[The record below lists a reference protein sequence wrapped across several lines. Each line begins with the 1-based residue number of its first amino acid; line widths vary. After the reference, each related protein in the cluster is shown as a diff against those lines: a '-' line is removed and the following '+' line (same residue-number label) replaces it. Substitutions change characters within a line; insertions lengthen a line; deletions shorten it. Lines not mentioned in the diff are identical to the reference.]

1 MDRHTLVV
9 VAMGLACSFDPSS
22 SGGNVDIV
30 SPDASTE
37 TTSAS
42 ASSATTSGD
51 AATKPDTTSPDETTG
66 AAITSDSGSDDP
78 SVGSSETGPPAPQ
91 LVDRGLVARWFLA
104 ESAIGV
110 MPTVTADVAEEPF
123 DLAIDFTSGNVRWT
137 EENGQRGLRWLAAG
151 GYGGPIRAVADS
163 KFTMLHGRTS
173 VTIELV
179 AAIDGVSSD
188 DSRLFHVGTG
198 SDPGDL
204 TVRSG
209 VIDTLELV
217 VNGSDVADW
226 NLNLSLLGRAV
237 FHLVYDSSEPVEED
251 RARLYID
258 GMYVMPSSSSPPAMN
273 EPIELSKVPYVALGN
288 RDAEGSIQG
297 AVFYAALYARTLGDD
312 EIMHNATLL
321 FADDDP

>member
-1 MDRHTLVV
+1 MLVV

-22 SGGNVDIV
+22 SGGNVDIG

-37 TTSAS
+37 TTSSTAS
-42 ASSATTSGD
+42 AATTSGD
-51 AATKPDTTSPDETTG
+51 ATTKLGTTTPDDTTGD
-66 AAITSDSGSDDP
+66 AISSDSASDDP

-104 ESAIGV
+104 ESAAGA
-110 MPTVTADVAEEPF
+110 MPTVTADAAEEPF
-123 DLAIDFTSGNVRWT
+123 DLSIDFTSANLRWT

-151 GYGGPIRAVADS
+151 GNGGPIRAVADS

-173 VTIELV
+173 VTIEIV
-179 AAIDGVSSD
+179 AAIDGVTSN

-209 VIDTLELV
+209 AIDSVELV

-226 NLNLSLLGRAV
+226 NLNLPLLGRAV
-237 FHLVYDSSEPVEED
+237 LHLVYDSSVPVEED

-258 GMYVMPSSSSPPAMN
+258 GMYVVPSSSSPPEMN
-273 EPIELSKVPYVALGN
+273 EPIELSKVPYVSLGN
-288 RDAEGSIQG
+288 RDADRSIQG
-297 AVFYAALYARTLGDD
+297 AIFYAALYARTLADD